1 MNISWLKLQTL
12 WSEGIK
18 TQSTLTSSV
27 LITSVVVLAC
37 VLIDYAVTI
46 VQETVQNTDIQ
57 QLDRL
62 KNLEGI
68 ISNQTGMLFNQTQP
82 PIPNDALP

>member
-1 MNISWLKLQTL
+1 LKLQTL
-12 WSEGIK
+12 WNEGIK
-18 TQSTLTSSV
+18 TQSTLTSLL

>member
-1 MNISWLKLQTL
+1 MKLQTL
-12 WSEGIK
+12 WNEGIK
-18 TQSTLTSSV
+18 TQSTLTSLL

>member
-18 TQSTLTSSV
+18 TQSTLASLL
-27 LITSVVVLAC
+27 LITSVVVFAC

-46 VQETVQNTDIQ
+46 VQETVQNTDTQ

-68 ISNQTGMLFNQTQP
+68 ISNQTGILFNQTQP

>member
-1 MNISWLKLQTL
+1 VNISWLKLQTL
-12 WSEGIK
+12 WNEGIK
-18 TQSTLTSSV
+18 TQSTLTSLL